1 MSKTMKILV
10 PVDFDTEGNLLAPSE
25 KALSQALQV
34 AKRAHCEITVCHVVN
49 SAHTEDAIASLKPQS
64 PYKARLRQISEKLN
78 RIIADSQVPGCDIA
92 GTVQSGSPWQTLL
105 WMVQENKFD
114 LVIVGARDRNA
125 MGRTMFGRVASRML
139 RYCPC
144 PVWTVSSEA
153 GGYPQNILVAH
164 DLTESGSLAL
174 KQGAQLAQLHNAKLH
189 VLHVLELP
197 ASKRFLGNI
206 THAELGQAKANA
218 IETIN
223 QECAALGVA
232 SDVSVRVSEGSAHAR
247 ILEFLGSQAIDLLC
261 MGSVARSGLAGVIT
275 GNTAESVFPWIACS
289 LLVVKPESFQ
299 SQVHAVPGGNV
310 VKQEE
315 VSYS

>member
-1 MSKTMKILV
+1 MPKAIC
-10 PVDFDTEGNLLAPSE
+10 LAPSE

-34 AKRAHCEITVCHVVN
+34 AKRAHCEINVCHVVN
-49 SAHTEDAIASLKPQS
+49 SAHTEDSIASLKSQS
-64 PYKARLRQISEKLN
+64 PYKTRLHEIGEKLKQ
-78 RIIADSQVPGCDIA
+78 IVADSQVPGSDIT
-92 GTVQSGSPWQTLL
+92 GTVQSGTPWQTLL
-105 WMVQENKFD
+105 WIVQEGNFD
-114 LVIVGARDRNA
+114 LVILGARDRNA

-144 PVWTVSSEA
+144 PVWTVSSE
-153 GGYPQNILVAH
+153 GEGYPKHILVAH
-164 DLTESGSLAL
+164 DLTDSGSRAL
-174 KQGAQLAQLHNAKLH
+174 KQAALLAQLHNAQLH
-189 VLHVLELP
+189 VLHVLEMP
-197 ASKRFLGNI
+197 ASKRFLGNV

-247 ILEFLGSQAIDLLC
+247 ILEFLGGQAIDLLC

-299 SQVHAVPGGNV
+299 SQVHTVPGGNV
-310 VKQEE
+310 VEQEE
-315 VSYS
+315 VSFS